1 MEEPHT
7 AGNFYVLTRSFE
19 SFCRT
24 IPSRSGLHR
33 RQLDEVC
40 SRNLVVPEAQNIY
53 IITMASSSSSSSS
66 SSGLPEPHGVSLYK
80 KMAADLLKPVTDP
93 KLHLAVLAQIN
104 NSKFIDE
111 ARGQGSLYALFL
123 DAIVPAL
130 SKLLSSTNTN
140 AQTSIPSVAELRYR
154 ALEVF
159 VRLPNNEHKQK
170 YATSIMQT
178 LRSALENDPERNTLL
193 ALKIMRS
200 LFSAYT
206 SKLDTFASLLFKTI
220 EKRYRETSQTVAS
233 RFSKTKK
240 QTLPF
245 VRGRESFKVL
255 GELPRMTLT
264 LLKKYPS
271 KQNEASNVIEQM
283 MSSLPVHPTSVQ
295 PSQSAAMTEFA
306 ISQMTMLSSLFS
318 LPPSVQSQTM
328 AKYEKNIVTC
338 IVQLLRSCPV
348 DNVATRKRLLHL
360 ARVFVAT
367 SVGKGFANYMDDL
380 LDEKNLVGQRY
391 SNVPVE
397 IAPLR
402 LAAYITM
409 AEVVKQ
415 PHLALTL
422 KQITRVII
430 VFSMNVHNCNVTTSI
445 QKVSLRALLNLVKKI
460 NIHIDHLLKQKT
472 DRAGASEQCR
482 QLLDMILRTVVAKV
496 ENVRET
502 IPRIKRECDALADF
516 KPADSPEWFLRRQEA
531 RLQADAKQRK
541 LNVTGRR
548 RSAANKRARTLQS
561 KKQCTLVDARA
572 TSAEQTSAS
581 PSLLPHPTTAS
592 TSNNNSGNTSAQRL
606 QRPPG
611 AASIDALL
619 GNAPMP
625 AQGASHLRARSRANS
640 FSSAVLSPEQ
650 DLKEP
655 DEDGPSIERYYQH
668 LFCGKSFA
676 AVVCMDDKDPFS
688 RPDRVLQKLIKDLK
702 DLLREIV
709 DGINTVVYC
718 IGRVTIRS
726 TTKGVAT
733 LPTPQLLRFHRAAM
747 ECYELFD
754 LPSVTNKQ
762 QPVGDRGSPD
772 GHNHDKLELMRSH
785 ASVFSRS
792 VPECF
797 RDVITLEIDGLFRH
811 CHRDPSFRLF
821 IEKILHDPKTALVL
835 IDVAMKSLVDEFGAM
850 AESRE
855 SGEITRIH
863 HFIFQD
869 LLACGEKLKKL
880 QASALSSHQYHHSH
894 ISNSCGQQFEQLL
907 EKFVP
912 FSL

>member
-1 MEEPHT
+1 M
-7 AGNFYVLTRSFE
+7 
-19 SFCRT
+19 
-24 IPSRSGLHR
+24 
-33 RQLDEVC
+33 
-40 SRNLVVPEAQNIY
+40 
-53 IITMASSSSSSSS
+53 
-66 SSGLPEPHGVSLYK
+66 
-80 KMAADLLKPVTDP
+80 
-93 KLHLAVLAQIN
+93 
-104 NSKFIDE
+104 
-111 ARGQGSLYALFL
+111 
-123 DAIVPAL
+123 PAL
-130 SKLLSSTNTN
+130 SKLLATTNTN

-245 VRGRESFKVL
+245 VRGRDSFKVL
-255 GELPRMTLT
+255 SELPRMTLT

-271 KQNEASNVIEQM
+271 KQNEVSNVIEHM
-283 MSSLPVHPTSVQ
+283 MSSLPVHPPSVQ
-295 PSQSAAMTEFA
+295 PSQSAAMMEFA

-318 LPPSVQSQTM
+318 LPPSVQLQTM

-338 IVQLLRSCPV
+338 LVQLLRSCPA

-360 ARVFVAT
+360 ARVFVGT
-367 SVGKGFANYMDDL
+367 SVGKGFATYMDDL

-391 SNVPVE
+391 SNVPME

-402 LAAYITM
+402 VAAYITM

-460 NIHIDHLLKQKT
+460 NIHIEHLAKQKT
-472 DRAGASEQCR
+472 DRAGTSEQCR

-502 IPRIKRECDALADF
+502 IPRIKREFNTLADF

-531 RLQADAKQRK
+531 RLQADAKHRQ
-541 LNVTGRR
+541 LHSANRR
-548 RSAANKRARTLQS
+548 RFAANKRTRTPQS
-561 KKQCTLVDARA
+561 KKQCPLVDAHA
-572 TSAEQTSAS
+572 TASVQQASANTLPPPNTASAS
-581 PSLLPHPTTAS
+581 NKSS
-592 TSNNNSGNTSAQRL
+592 STSAQRV

-619 GNAPMP
+619 GTAPMP
-625 AQGASHLRARSRANS
+625 AQGASRMRARSRTNS

-655 DEDGPSIERYYQH
+655 DEDGPSIERYYRH

-718 IGRVTIRS
+718 IGRVTVRS
-726 TTKGVAT
+726 STKGVAT

-754 LPSVTNKQ
+754 LPSVTKNQ
-762 QPVGDRGSPD
+762 LVGNHESPD
-772 GHNHDKLELMRSH
+772 VHHDKLELMRSH

-797 RDVITLEIDGLFRH
+797 RDVITLEINGLFRH
-811 CHRDPSFRLF
+811 CHRDSSFRLF

-835 IDVAMKSLVDEFGAM
+835 IDVALKCLVDEFGVM

-855 SGEITRIH
+855 SGEITRVH

-880 QASALSSHQYHHSH
+880 QASAVSSHQYHHSH
-894 ISNSCGQQFEQLL
+894 IINSCGQQFEQLL
-907 EKFVP
+907 EKFVLLKLLRVVHCNCP
-912 FSL
+912 LTVSSYSFVAFWQVSFSTAD